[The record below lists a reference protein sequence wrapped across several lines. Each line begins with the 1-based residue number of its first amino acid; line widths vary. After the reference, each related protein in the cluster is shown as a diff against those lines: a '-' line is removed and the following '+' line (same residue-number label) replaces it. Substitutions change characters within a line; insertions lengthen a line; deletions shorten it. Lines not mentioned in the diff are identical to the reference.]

1 MAAIKVTLTD
11 VSSKG
16 DGSAMK
22 AVWAAVTENDTFVAV
37 SMPEYLRAS
46 VHISGTFGGGTVV
59 LKGSNTGTNFFGLD
73 DIEGT
78 AISMTS
84 EGLKQVQ
91 EGTQYF
97 QPTHSGGSSSS
108 ITVTM
113 LFVGPRRY

>member
-1 MAAIKVTLTD
+1 MAAIKVTMTD
-11 VSSKG
+11 VSLQG

-22 AVWAAVTENDTFVAV
+22 AVWAAVTEADTFVAV

-46 VHISGTFGGGTVV
+46 VHISGTFGSATVV

-78 AISMTS
+78 AISMTA

-91 EGTQYF
+91 EGTIYY
-97 QPTHSGGSSSS
+97 QPTHSGGSSESV
-108 ITVTM
+108 TVTM
-113 LFVGPRRY
+113 LFVRSRR